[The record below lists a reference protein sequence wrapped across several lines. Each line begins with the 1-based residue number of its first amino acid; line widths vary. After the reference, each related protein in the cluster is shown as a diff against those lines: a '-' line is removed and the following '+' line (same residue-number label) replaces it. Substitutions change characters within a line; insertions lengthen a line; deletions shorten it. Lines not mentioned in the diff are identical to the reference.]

1 MPKRVLTGRV
11 KSDKMD
17 KTRVVQIARL
27 VRHPKYGKIYRD
39 RTTCYVHDENNDSK
53 EGDTVQIIEDKPTS
67 KKKRWSLVKVVQR
80 SSDVD
85 VVAMRAA
92 RKQKEQLSS
101 EVEANSPAEDVAV
114 AEPTNE
120 QPATESTETEPQ
132 ATDSPDESSDQ

>member
-53 EGDTVQIIEDKPTS
+53 EGDTVQIIEAAPSS
-67 KKKRWSLVKVVQR
+67 KKKRWDLVKVIQR
-80 SSDVD
+80 SNEVD
-85 VVAMRAA
+85 VTAMKAA
-92 RKQKEQLSS
+92 RKQREQADGTQ
-101 EVEANSPAEDVAV
+101 EAAPA
-114 AEPTNE
+114 AEA
-120 QPATESTETEPQ
+120 PATETAP
-132 ATDSPDESSDQ
+132 AGDAASSE